1 MEQTP
6 VSCAGHCSDKNRA
19 VKVVGIL
26 VVGTVLVIQ
35 ILSNTDVFS
44 NKNNYDTISI
54 TGQGR
59 VPVRPDA
66 ALVNLGVTVIKAD
79 TSEAA
84 VRETSDKITKI
95 SEAVGTLGIP
105 EENRLITGYAV
116 SPHYTGGSPD
126 KPDTIPTIDGY
137 TASQQITVRIPG
149 IAQDKDLINKV
160 IEIAAQQGA
169 NQIGE
174 VKFIAT
180 DAEALKQEA
189 RLKALEDA
197 QSKAGHMADTVGVKL
212 EGVSSWSENVV
223 SAPNQGYPNQNYS
236 SGNTDSQVVQGVTP
250 PSGIIVLQPGQLD
263 MIVELNVNFNI
274 ENHEGFL
281 GKKK

>member
-84 VRETSDKITKI
+84 
-95 SEAVGTLGIP
+95 

-197 QSKAGHMADTVGVKL
+197 LSKAGHMADTVGVKL